1 VKWRKQVSQISKIRE
16 KRNRKLNLPNN
27 ENELSRFRKSVV
39 EKFGEDVLPQQYY
52 EFLQTVNGIEFN
64 GLKIYGIDQIFLDSK
79 PINQLDSFFDA
90 NETWE
95 SIKDEDELI
104 FFGDSDIAW
113 YCYNVSKKSFVE
125 LDKPSGERMETFC
138 DFDTMLESGFSAAL
152 S

>member
-1 VKWRKQVSQISKIRE
+1 MWREKISHISKIRE
-16 KRNRKLNLPNN
+16 NQNRKLNLPTN
-27 ENELSRFRKSVV
+27 EKELSRFRKSVV

-64 GLKIYGIDQIFLDSK
+64 GLIIYGIDQSFLDFK
-79 PINQLDSFFDA
+79 PINQVDSFFDA
-90 NETWE
+90 NEIWE

-113 YCYNVSKKSFVE
+113 YCYNVSKKKFVE
-125 LDKPSGERMETFC
+125 LDKPSGEHMETFC
-138 DFDTMLESGFSAAL
+138 DFDTMLKSALSAAL

>member
-1 VKWRKQVSQISKIRE
+1 MWREQVSQISKIRE
-16 KRNRKLNLPNN
+16 KRNRKLNLPTN

-52 EFLQTVNGIEFN
+52 EYLQTVNGIEFN
-64 GLKIYGIDQIFLDSK
+64 GLIIYGIDQIFLDSK
-79 PINQLDSFFDA
+79 PINHVDSFFDA

-104 FFGDSDIAW
+104 FLGDTDIAW

-125 LDKPSGERMETFC
+125 LDKPSGELMETFC
-138 DFDTMLESGFSAAL
+138 DFDTMLESAFSSAL

>member
-1 VKWRKQVSQISKIRE
+1 MWREKISHISKIGK
-16 KRNRKLNLPNN
+16 KRNRKLNLPIN
-27 ENELSRFRKSVV
+27 EKELSKFRKSVV

-64 GLKIYGIDQIFLDSK
+64 GLIIYGIDQSFLDFK
-79 PINQLDSFFDA
+79 PINQVDSFFDA
-90 NETWE
+90 NEIWE

-113 YCYNVSKKSFVE
+113 YCYNVSKKKFVE
-125 LDKPSGERMETFC
+125 LDKPSGEHMETFC
-138 DFDTMLESGFSAAL
+138 DFDTMLKSALSAAL

>member
-1 VKWRKQVSQISKIRE
+1 MWREQVSQITKIRE
-16 KRNRKLNLPNN
+16 KRNRRLNLPTN
-27 ENELSRFRKSVV
+27 ENELSRFHKSGV
-39 EKFGEDVLPQQYY
+39 EKFGKDILPQQYY

-64 GLKIYGIDQIFLDSK
+64 GLKIYGIDQNVLDSK
-79 PINQLDSFFDA
+79 PVNQVDSFFNA

-95 SIKDEDELI
+95 SIKDEDELV

-125 LDKPSGERMETFC
+125 LDKPSGEHMETFC
-138 DFDTMLESGFSAAL
+138 DFDTMLESAFSAAL

>member
-1 VKWRKQVSQISKIRE
+1 M
-16 KRNRKLNLPNN
+16 
-27 ENELSRFRKSVV
+27 
-39 EKFGEDVLPQQYY
+39 
-52 EFLQTVNGIEFN
+52 
-64 GLKIYGIDQIFLDSK
+64 
-79 PINQLDSFFDA
+79 DSFFDA

-125 LDKPSGERMETFC
+125 LDKPSGELMETFC
-138 DFDTMLESGFSAAL
+138 DFDTMLESAFSSAL

>member
-1 VKWRKQVSQISKIRE
+1 MWREKISHISKIRE
-16 KRNRKLNLPNN
+16 KRNRKLNLPIN
-27 ENELSRFRKSVV
+27 EKELSKFRKSVV

-64 GLKIYGIDQIFLDSK
+64 GLIIYGIDQSFLDFK
-79 PINQLDSFFDA
+79 PINQVDSFFDA
-90 NETWE
+90 NEIWK

-113 YCYNVSKKSFVE
+113 YCYNVSKKKFVE
-125 LDKPSGERMETFC
+125 LDKPSGEHMETFC
-138 DFDTMLESGFSAAL
+138 DFDTMLKSALSAAL

>member
-1 VKWRKQVSQISKIRE
+1 MWREQVNQISKIRE
-16 KRNRKLNLPNN
+16 KRNRKLNLPTN
-27 ENELSRFRKSVV
+27 ENELLRFRKSVV
-39 EKFGEDVLPQQYY
+39 EKFGGNVLPQQYY

-64 GLKIYGIDQIFLDSK
+64 GLRIYGIDQDFLDSE
-79 PINQLDSFFDA
+79 PLNQVESFFDA
-90 NETWE
+90 NETWA

-125 LDKPSGERMETFC
+125 LDKPSGEHMETFG
-138 DFDTMLESGFSAAL
+138 DFDAMLESAFSVAL

>member
-1 VKWRKQVSQISKIRE
+1 MWREKISHISKIRE
-16 KRNRKLNLPNN
+16 KRNRKLNLPIN
-27 ENELSRFRKSVV
+27 EKELSKFRKSVV

-64 GLKIYGIDQIFLDSK
+64 GLIIYGIDQSFLDFK
-79 PINQLDSFFDA
+79 PINEVDSFFDA
-90 NETWE
+90 NEIWE

-113 YCYNVSKKSFVE
+113 YCYNVSKKKFVE
-125 LDKPSGERMETFC
+125 LDKPSGEHMETFC
-138 DFDTMLESGFSAAL
+138 DFDTMLKSALSAAL

>member
-1 VKWRKQVSQISKIRE
+1 MWREQVSQISKIKE
-16 KRNRKLNLPNN
+16 KRNRKLNLPTN
-27 ENELSRFRKSVV
+27 ENELSRFHKSVV
-39 EKFGEDVLPQQYY
+39 KKIGENILPQQYY

-64 GLKIYGIDQIFLDSK
+64 GLKFYGIDQNLLDSK
-79 PINQLDSFFDA
+79 PINQVDSFFDA

-95 SIKDEDELI
+95 SIQDEDELI

-125 LDKPSGERMETFC
+125 LDKPSGEHMETFC
-138 DFDTMLESGFSAAL
+138 DFDTMLESAFSAAL

>member
-1 VKWRKQVSQISKIRE
+1 MWREKINHISKIGK
-16 KRNRKLNLPNN
+16 KRNRKLNLPIN
-27 ENELSRFRKSVV
+27 EKELSRFRKSVV

-64 GLKIYGIDQIFLDSK
+64 GLIIYGIDQSFLDFK
-79 PINQLDSFFDA
+79 PINQVDSFFDA
-90 NETWE
+90 NEIWE

-113 YCYNVSKKSFVE
+113 YCYNVSKKKFVE
-125 LDKPSGERMETFC
+125 LDKPSGEHMETFC
-138 DFDTMLESGFSAAL
+138 DFDTMLKSALSAAL